1 MRRTVVLALVLALAG
16 CFTPTFTKVQP
27 GQPLGRDTVI
37 LVGSFTASP
46 AIEQHKV
53 PRDCSGTWVNGRY
66 EPPGKVVFVQET
78 DGNVM
83 AFFTRDLSEPFD
95 STTHKTP
102 SRYDWMYVPLSGHF
116 FVEIPRTHRLN
127 LRGFTYVTNAGGRMF
142 DLPAHV
148 ELAPNDRIVYLGEIR
163 VHRGGGR
170 RAEFVNAM
178 DGAKR
183 AARERGLTAIAG
195 APWTVRLLQSAGRPS
210 IGPEFGSTCQPENGS
225 YWKQLF

>member
-27 GQPLGRDTVI
+27 GQQLGRDTVI

-102 SRYDWMYVPLSGHF
+102 SRYDWMYMPISGHF
-116 FVEIPRTHRLN
+116 FVEIPRTRRLSW
-127 LRGFTYVTNAGGRMF
+127 YVGVAEK
-142 DLPAHV
+142 PWHK
-148 ELAPNDRIVYLGEIR
+148 LAV
-163 VHRGGGR
+163 
-170 RAEFVNAM
+170 
-178 DGAKR
+178 GAKLSHNVVAPR
-183 AARERGLTAIAG
+183 A
-195 APWTVRLLQSAGRPS
+195 S
-210 IGPEFGSTCQPENGS
+210 IGP
-225 YWKQLF
+225 